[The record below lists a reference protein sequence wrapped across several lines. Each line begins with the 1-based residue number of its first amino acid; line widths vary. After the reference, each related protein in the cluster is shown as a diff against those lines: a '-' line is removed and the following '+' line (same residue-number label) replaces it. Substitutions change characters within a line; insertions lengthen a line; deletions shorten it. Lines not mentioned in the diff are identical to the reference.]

1 MRTALLTIVIIFS
14 CTIAYRRDGWL
25 DVYTF
30 MPFGERLFLEEH
42 VPKARIAPSD
52 LLAIFP
58 FERCFSHA
66 NAGDATA
73 SPESVRRVHRVD
85 VVEPEAV

>member
-1 MRTALLTIVIIFS
+1 MAGRLYIHALRRKALSGDTRAES
-14 CTIAYRRDGWL
+14 AYRAVRS
-25 DVYTF
+25 
-30 MPFGERLFLEEH
+30 PRH
-42 VPKARIAPSD
+42 
-52 LLAIFP
+52 FP
-58 FERCFSHA
+58 FERRFSHT